1 MENSQQKIF
10 MTATETAEILQVKVS
25 TIYSWLSYKQ
35 LPADIYRKLGRKPIF
50 IRQKVLDWFMAGATL
65 AKRTERQVI

>member
-1 MENSQQKIF
+1 MDNSQPIF
-10 MTATETAEILQVKVS
+10 ITATEMAELFNVKVG

-65 AKRTERQVI
+65 TKRTERQVI